1 MRKVLYALMGFLL
14 TFSALKADDFLEE
27 ANETAPAHL
36 NHPMQDLNAI
46 QGSFF
51 DKNRSKMSNTLN
63 IDYFQGQTYK
73 IRLRYAMATLLFF
86 SKPISDFVLGDKVG
100 FDAKILESNDRI
112 LLIKPLQIGVDSNI
126 SVIDNEGK
134 IFSFYVF
141 STTFTSSKH
150 PNLQVFIEDKNYYS
164 NAFLKPQKENKEK
177 ENKEKEN
184 KEKEN
189 KEKENK
195 ENTLENAPTNN
206 KPLKEEKE
214 ETKEKEEETITIGDN
229 TNAMKIVK
237 KDIQKGYKAL
247 KSSQKKW
254 YCLWACSKKSKLS
267 LMPKEIFNDKQF
279 TYFKFDKRLALS
291 KFPVV
296 YKVVD
301 GYDNPVNTRIVGDYI
316 IAEDVSAK
324 WTLRL
329 GKDYL
334 CIRFV
339 KRSKDE

>member
-1 MRKVLYALMGFLL
+1 MRKVLYALVGFLL
-14 TFSALKADDFLEE
+14 VFSALKADDFLEE
-27 ANETAPAHL
+27 ANETAPANL

-164 NAFLKPQKENKEK
+164 NAFMKPQ
-177 ENKEKEN
+177 
-184 KEKEN
+184 
-189 KEKENK
+189 NK
-195 ENTLENAPTNN
+195 ENTLENAPTNDN
-206 KPLKEEKE
+206 KPLKAEKEEKE
-214 ETKEKEEETITIGDN
+214 ETKEKEEETITIGDS

-237 KDIQKGYKAL
+237 KDIQKGYRAL
-247 KSSQKKW
+247 KSSQRKW
-254 YCLWACSKKSKLS
+254 YCLGICSKKSKLS
-267 LMPKEIFNDKQF
+267 LMPEEIFNDKQF
-279 TYFKFDKRLALS
+279 TYFKFDKKLALS
-291 KFPVV
+291 KFPVI

-339 KRSKDE
+339 KRGKDE

>member
-1 MRKVLYALMGFLL
+1 MRKFLYALMGFLL
-14 TFSALKADDFLEE
+14 AFSALKADDFLEE

-126 SVIDNEGK
+126 SVIDSEGK

-164 NAFLKPQKENKEK
+164 NAFLKPQ
-177 ENKEKEN
+177 
-184 KEKEN
+184 
-189 KEKENK
+189 NK
-195 ENTLENAPTNN
+195 ENVLENALENTPTNN
-206 KPLKEEKE
+206 KPLKEKKE

-247 KSSQKKW
+247 KSSQRKW
-254 YCLWACSKKSKLS
+254 YCLGICSKKSKLS
-267 LMPKEIFNDKQF
+267 LMPEEIFNDKQF
-279 TYFKFDKRLALS
+279 TYYFKFDKKLALS
-291 KFPVV
+291 KFPVI

-339 KRSKDE
+339 KKGKDE

>member
-1 MRKVLYALMGFLL
+1 MCKVLYALVGFLL
-14 TFSALKADDFLEE
+14 VFSALKADDFLEE
-27 ANETAPAHL
+27 ANETAPANL

-134 IFSFYVF
+134 VFSFYVF

-164 NAFLKPQKENKEK
+164 NAFMKPQ
-177 ENKEKEN
+177 
-184 KEKEN
+184 
-189 KEKENK
+189 NK
-195 ENTLENAPTNN
+195 ENTFEKALTNN

-214 ETKEKEEETITIGDN
+214 ETKEEETITIGDN

-237 KDIQKGYKAL
+237 KDIQKGYRAL
-247 KSSQKKW
+247 KSSQRKW
-254 YCLWACSKKSKLS
+254 YCLGICSKKSKLS
-267 LMPKEIFNDKQF
+267 LMPEEIFNDKQF
-279 TYFKFDKRLALS
+279 TYFKFDKKLALS
-291 KFPVV
+291 KFPVI

-334 CIRFV
+334 CIRFI
-339 KRSKDE
+339 KKGKDE

>member
-1 MRKVLYALMGFLL
+1 MRKVLCTLVGFLL
-14 TFSALKADDFLEE
+14 VSSALKADDFLEE
-27 ANETAPAHL
+27 ANETAPANL

-63 IDYFQGQTYK
+63 VDYFQGQTYK

-134 IFSFYVF
+134 VFSFYVF

-164 NAFLKPQKENKEK
+164 NAFMKPQ
-177 ENKEKEN
+177 
-184 KEKEN
+184 
-189 KEKENK
+189 NK
-195 ENTLENAPTNN
+195 ENTLEKAPTNN

-214 ETKEKEEETITIGDN
+214 ETKEEETITIGDN

-237 KDIQKGYKAL
+237 KDIQKGYRAL
-247 KSSQKKW
+247 KSSQRKW
-254 YCLWACSKKSKLS
+254 YCLGICSKKSKLS
-267 LMPKEIFNDKQF
+267 LMPEEIFNDKQF
-279 TYFKFDKRLALS
+279 TYFKFDKKLALS
-291 KFPVV
+291 KFPVI

-334 CIRFV
+334 CIRFI
-339 KRSKDE
+339 KKSKDE

>member
-14 TFSALKADDFLEE
+14 AFSVLKADDFLEE

-126 SVIDNEGK
+126 SVIDSEGK

-164 NAFLKPQKENKEK
+164 NAFLKPQKENKE
-177 ENKEKEN
+177 
-184 KEKEN
+184 
-189 KEKENK
+189 NK

-206 KPLKEEKE
+206 KPLKAEKE

-237 KDIQKGYKAL
+237 KDIQKGYRAL
-247 KSSQKKW
+247 KSSQRKW
-254 YCLWACSKKSKLS
+254 YCLGICSKKSKLS

-334 CIRFV
+334 CIRFI
-339 KRSKDE
+339 KKGKDE

>member
-1 MRKVLYALMGFLL
+1 MRKILCTLVGFLL
-14 TFSALKADDFLEE
+14 AFSALKADDFLEE
-27 ANETAPAHL
+27 ANETAPANL

-164 NAFLKPQKENKEK
+164 NAFMKPQ
-177 ENKEKEN
+177 
-184 KEKEN
+184 
-189 KEKENK
+189 NK
-195 ENTLENAPTNN
+195 ENTLEKAPTNNN

-214 ETKEKEEETITIGDN
+214 ETKEEETITIGDN

-237 KDIQKGYKAL
+237 KDIQKGYRAL
-247 KSSQKKW
+247 KSSQRKW
-254 YCLWACSKKSKLS
+254 YCLGICSKKSKLS
-267 LMPKEIFNDKQF
+267 LMPEEIFNDKQF
-279 TYFKFDKRLALS
+279 TYFKFDKKLALS
-291 KFPVV
+291 KFPVI

-334 CIRFV
+334 CIRFI
-339 KRSKDE
+339 KKGKDE

>member
-14 TFSALKADDFLEE
+14 AFSVLKADDFLEE
-27 ANETAPAHL
+27 ANETAPANPAHL

-126 SVIDNEGK
+126 SVIDSEGK

-164 NAFLKPQKENKEK
+164 NAFLKPQ
-177 ENKEKEN
+177 
-184 KEKEN
+184 
-189 KEKENK
+189 NK
-195 ENTLENAPTNN
+195 ENAFENAPTNN
-206 KPLKEEKE
+206 NKPLKEEPLKEEKE

-237 KDIQKGYKAL
+237 KDIQKGYRAL
-247 KSSQKKW
+247 KSSQRKW
-254 YCLWACSKKSKLS
+254 YCLGICSKKSKPS
-267 LMPKEIFNDKQF
+267 LMPEEIFNDKQF
-279 TYFKFDKRLALS
+279 TYFKFDKKLALS
-291 KFPVV
+291 KFPVI

-339 KRSKDE
+339 KKGKDE

>member
-1 MRKVLYALMGFLL
+1 MRKVLYALVGFLL
-14 TFSALKADDFLEE
+14 AFSALKADDFLEE
-27 ANETAPAHL
+27 ANETALANL

-134 IFSFYVF
+134 VFSFYVF

-164 NAFLKPQKENKEK
+164 NAFMKLQ
-177 ENKEKEN
+177 
-184 KEKEN
+184 
-189 KEKENK
+189 NK
-195 ENTLENAPTNN
+195 ENTLENVPTNNN

-237 KDIQKGYKAL
+237 KDIQKGYRAL
-247 KSSQKKW
+247 KSSQRKW
-254 YCLWACSKKSKLS
+254 YCLWICSKKSKLS
-267 LMPKEIFNDKQF
+267 LMPEEIFNDKQF
-279 TYFKFDKRLALS
+279 TYFKFDKKLALS
-291 KFPVV
+291 KFPVI

-334 CIRFV
+334 CIRFI
-339 KRSKDE
+339 KKGKDE

>member
-1 MRKVLYALMGFLL
+1 MRKVLCALVGFLL
-14 TFSALKADDFLEE
+14 AFSTLKADDFLEE
-27 ANETAPAHL
+27 ANETAPANL

-164 NAFLKPQKENKEK
+164 NAFMKPQ
-177 ENKEKEN
+177 
-184 KEKEN
+184 
-189 KEKENK
+189 NK

-206 KPLKEEKE
+206 NKPLKEEKE
-214 ETKEKEEETITIGDN
+214 ETKEEETITIGDN

-237 KDIQKGYKAL
+237 KDIQKGYRAL
-247 KSSQKKW
+247 KSSQRKW
-254 YCLWACSKKSKLS
+254 YCLGICSKKSKLS
-267 LMPKEIFNDKQF
+267 LMPEEIFNDKQF
-279 TYFKFDKRLALS
+279 TYFKFDKKLALS
-291 KFPVV
+291 KFPVI

-339 KRSKDE
+339 KKGKDE

>member
-1 MRKVLYALMGFLL
+1 MRKVLYALVGFLL
-14 TFSALKADDFLEE
+14 AFSALKADDFLEE
-27 ANETAPAHL
+27 ANETAPTNL

-134 IFSFYVF
+134 VFSFYVF

-164 NAFLKPQKENKEK
+164 NAFMKPQ
-177 ENKEKEN
+177 
-184 KEKEN
+184 
-189 KEKENK
+189 NK
-195 ENTLENAPTNN
+195 ENTLEKVPTNN

-214 ETKEKEEETITIGDN
+214 ETKEEETIIIGDN

-237 KDIQKGYKAL
+237 KDIQRGYRAL
-247 KSSQKKW
+247 KSSQRKW
-254 YCLWACSKKSKLS
+254 YCLGICSKKSKLS
-267 LMPKEIFNDKQF
+267 LMPEEIFNDKQF
-279 TYFKFDKRLALS
+279 TYFKFDKKLALS
-291 KFPVV
+291 KFPVI

-339 KRSKDE
+339 KKGKDE

>member
-1 MRKVLYALMGFLL
+1 MRKVLYALVGFLL
-14 TFSALKADDFLEE
+14 AFSALKADDFLEE
-27 ANETAPAHL
+27 ANETAPANL

-63 IDYFQGQTYK
+63 VDYFQGQTYK

-134 IFSFYVF
+134 VFSFYVF

-164 NAFLKPQKENKEK
+164 NAFMKLQ
-177 ENKEKEN
+177 
-184 KEKEN
+184 
-189 KEKENK
+189 NK
-195 ENTLENAPTNN
+195 ENTLEKALTNN

-214 ETKEKEEETITIGDN
+214 ETKEEETITIGDN

-237 KDIQKGYKAL
+237 KDIQKGYRAL
-247 KSSQKKW
+247 KSSQRKW
-254 YCLWACSKKSKLS
+254 YCLGICSKKSKLS
-267 LMPKEIFNDKQF
+267 LMPEEIFNDKQF
-279 TYFKFDKRLALS
+279 TYFKFDKKLALS
-291 KFPVV
+291 KFPVI

-339 KRSKDE
+339 KKGKDE

>member
-1 MRKVLYALMGFLL
+1 MRKVLCTLVGFLL
-14 TFSALKADDFLEE
+14 VSSALKADDFLEE
-27 ANETAPAHL
+27 ANETAPANL

-134 IFSFYVF
+134 VFSFYVF

-164 NAFLKPQKENKEK
+164 NAFMKPQIQ
-177 ENKEKEN
+177 
-184 KEKEN
+184 
-189 KEKENK
+189 
-195 ENTLENAPTNN
+195 ENTFEKALTNN

-214 ETKEKEEETITIGDN
+214 ETKEEETITIGDN

-237 KDIQKGYKAL
+237 KDIQKGYRAL
-247 KSSQKKW
+247 KSSQRKW
-254 YCLWACSKKSKLS
+254 YCLGICSKKSKLS
-267 LMPKEIFNDKQF
+267 LMPEEIFNDKQF
-279 TYFKFDKRLALS
+279 TYFKFDKKLALS
-291 KFPVV
+291 KFPVI

-339 KRSKDE
+339 KKGKDE

>member
-1 MRKVLYALMGFLL
+1 MRKVLCTLVGFLL
-14 TFSALKADDFLEE
+14 VSSALKADDFLEE
-27 ANETAPAHL
+27 ANETAPANL

-164 NAFLKPQKENKEK
+164 NAFMKPQ
-177 ENKEKEN
+177 
-184 KEKEN
+184 
-189 KEKENK
+189 NK
-195 ENTLENAPTNN
+195 ENTLEKAPTNNN

-214 ETKEKEEETITIGDN
+214 ETKEEETITIGDN

-237 KDIQKGYKAL
+237 KDIQKGYRAL
-247 KSSQKKW
+247 KSSQRKW
-254 YCLWACSKKSKLS
+254 YCLGICSKKSKLS
-267 LMPKEIFNDKQF
+267 LMPEEIFNDKQF
-279 TYFKFDKRLALS
+279 TYFKFDKKLALS
-291 KFPVV
+291 KFPVI

-334 CIRFV
+334 CIRFI
-339 KRSKDE
+339 KKGKDE

>member
-14 TFSALKADDFLEE
+14 AFSVLKADDFLEE

-126 SVIDNEGK
+126 SVIDSEGK

-164 NAFLKPQKENKEK
+164 NAFLKPQKENKE
-177 ENKEKEN
+177 
-184 KEKEN
+184 
-189 KEKENK
+189 NK

-206 KPLKEEKE
+206 NKPLKEEPLKEEKE

-229 TNAMKIVK
+229 TNAMKIIK
-237 KDIQKGYKAL
+237 KDIQKGYRAL
-247 KSSQKKW
+247 KSSQRKW
-254 YCLWACSKKSKLS
+254 YCLGICSKKSKLS

-279 TYFKFDKRLALS
+279 TYFKFDKKLALS
-291 KFPVV
+291 KFPVI

-316 IAEDVSAK
+316 IAEDVSTK

-339 KRSKDE
+339 KKARDE

>member
-1 MRKVLYALMGFLL
+1 MRKVLYALVGFLL
-14 TFSALKADDFLEE
+14 AFSALKADDFLEE
-27 ANETAPAHL
+27 ANETAPTNL

-63 IDYFQGQTYK
+63 VDYFQGQTYK

-164 NAFLKPQKENKEK
+164 NAFMKPQ
-177 ENKEKEN
+177 
-184 KEKEN
+184 
-189 KEKENK
+189 NK
-195 ENTLENAPTNN
+195 ENTLEKASTNNN

-214 ETKEKEEETITIGDN
+214 ETKEEETITIGDN

-237 KDIQKGYKAL
+237 KDIQKGYRAL
-247 KSSQKKW
+247 KSSQRKW
-254 YCLWACSKKSKLS
+254 YCLGICSKKSKLS
-267 LMPKEIFNDKQF
+267 LMPEEIFNDKQF
-279 TYFKFDKRLALS
+279 TYFKFDKKLALS
-291 KFPVV
+291 KFPVI

-334 CIRFV
+334 CIRFI
-339 KRSKDE
+339 KKGKDE

>member
-1 MRKVLYALMGFLL
+1 MRKVLCALVGFLL
-14 TFSALKADDFLEE
+14 AFSALKADDFLEE

-63 IDYFQGQTYK
+63 VDYFQGQTYK

-164 NAFLKPQKENKEK
+164 NAFLKPQ
-177 ENKEKEN
+177 
-184 KEKEN
+184 
-189 KEKENK
+189 NK

-247 KSSQKKW
+247 KSSQRKW

-267 LMPKEIFNDKQF
+267 LMPEEIFNDKQF
-279 TYFKFDKRLALS
+279 TYFKFDKKLALS
-291 KFPVV
+291 KFPVI

-339 KRSKDE
+339 KRAKDE

>member
-1 MRKVLYALMGFLL
+1 MRKFLYALMGFLL
-14 TFSALKADDFLEE
+14 TFSVLKADDFLEE

-126 SVIDNEGK
+126 SVIDSEGK

-150 PNLQVFIEDKNYYS
+150 PNLQVFIEDKNYYT
-164 NAFLKPQKENKEK
+164 NAFIKPQKENQ
-177 ENKEKEN
+177 ENMA
-184 KEKEN
+184 
-189 KEKENK
+189 
-195 ENTLENAPTNN
+195 ENAPKDAPKNN

-214 ETKEKEEETITIGDN
+214 ETKTPEEETIIIGDN
-229 TNAMKIVK
+229 TNAMKIIK

-247 KSSQKKW
+247 KSSQRKW

-291 KFPVV
+291 KFPVI

-316 IAEDVSAK
+316 IAEDVSTK

-339 KRSKDE
+339 KKGKDE

>member
-1 MRKVLYALMGFLL
+1 MRKFLYALMGFLL

-86 SKPISDFVLGDKVG
+86 SKPIRDFVLGDKVG

-126 SVIDNEGK
+126 SVIDSEGK

-164 NAFLKPQKENKEK
+164 NAFLKPQKED
-177 ENKEKEN
+177 
-184 KEKEN
+184 
-189 KEKENK
+189 KENK

-247 KSSQKKW
+247 KSSQRKW
-254 YCLWACSKKSKLS
+254 YCLGICSKKSKLS

-279 TYFKFDKRLALS
+279 TYFKFDKKLALS
-291 KFPVV
+291 KFPVI

-316 IAEDVSAK
+316 IAEDVSTK

-334 CIRFV
+334 CIRFI
-339 KRSKDE
+339 KRAKDE

>member
-1 MRKVLYALMGFLL
+1 MRKVLYALVGFLL
-14 TFSALKADDFLEE
+14 VFSTLKADDFLEE
-27 ANETAPAHL
+27 ANETAPVNL

-134 IFSFYVF
+134 VFSFYVF

-164 NAFLKPQKENKEK
+164 NAFMKPQ
-177 ENKEKEN
+177 
-184 KEKEN
+184 
-189 KEKENK
+189 NK
-195 ENTLENAPTNN
+195 ENTLEKAPTNN
-206 KPLKEEKE
+206 KPLKE
-214 ETKEKEEETITIGDN
+214 EKEEETITIGDN

-237 KDIQKGYKAL
+237 KDIQKGYRAL
-247 KSSQKKW
+247 KSSQRKW
-254 YCLWACSKKSKLS
+254 YCLGICSKKSKLS
-267 LMPKEIFNDKQF
+267 LMPEEIFNDKQF
-279 TYFKFDKRLALS
+279 TYFKFDKKLALS
-291 KFPVV
+291 KFPVI

-324 WTLRL
+324 WTLRS

-334 CIRFV
+334 CIRFI
-339 KRSKDE
+339 KKGKDE

>member
-1 MRKVLYALMGFLL
+1 MRKVLCALVGFLL
-14 TFSALKADDFLEE
+14 VSSALKADDFLEE
-27 ANETAPAHL
+27 ANETSPANL

-63 IDYFQGQTYK
+63 VDYFQGQTYK

-164 NAFLKPQKENKEK
+164 NAFMKPQ
-177 ENKEKEN
+177 
-184 KEKEN
+184 
-189 KEKENK
+189 NK
-195 ENTLENAPTNN
+195 ENTFEKALTNN

-214 ETKEKEEETITIGDN
+214 ETKEEETITIGDN

-237 KDIQKGYKAL
+237 KDIQKGYRAL
-247 KSSQKKW
+247 KSSQRKW
-254 YCLWACSKKSKLS
+254 YCLGICSKKSKLS
-267 LMPKEIFNDKQF
+267 LMPEEIFNDKQF
-279 TYFKFDKRLALS
+279 TYFKFDKKLALS
-291 KFPVV
+291 KFPVI

-334 CIRFV
+334 CIRFI
-339 KRSKDE
+339 KKGKDE

>member
-1 MRKVLYALMGFLL
+1 MRKVLYALVGFLL
-14 TFSALKADDFLEE
+14 VFSALKADDFLEE
-27 ANETAPAHL
+27 ANETAPTNL

-134 IFSFYVF
+134 VFSFYVF

-164 NAFLKPQKENKEK
+164 NAFMKPQ
-177 ENKEKEN
+177 
-184 KEKEN
+184 
-189 KEKENK
+189 NK
-195 ENTLENAPTNN
+195 ENTLEKAPTNN

-237 KDIQKGYKAL
+237 KDIQRGYKAL
-247 KSSQKKW
+247 KSSQRKW
-254 YCLWACSKKSKLS
+254 YCLGICSKKSKLS
-267 LMPKEIFNDKQF
+267 LMPEEIFNDKQF
-279 TYFKFDKRLALS
+279 TYFKFDKKLALS
-291 KFPVV
+291 KFPVI

-334 CIRFV
+334 CIRFI
-339 KRSKDE
+339 KKGKDE

>member
-1 MRKVLYALMGFLL
+1 MRKVLWILMGFLL

-126 SVIDNEGK
+126 SVIDSEGK

-164 NAFLKPQKENKEK
+164 NAFMKPQ
-177 ENKEKEN
+177 
-184 KEKEN
+184 
-189 KEKENK
+189 NK
-195 ENTLENAPTNN
+195 ENTLEKAPTNN

-214 ETKEKEEETITIGDN
+214 ETKEEETITIGDS

-237 KDIQKGYKAL
+237 KDIQKGYRAL
-247 KSSQKKW
+247 KSSQRKW
-254 YCLWACSKKSKLS
+254 YCLGICSKKSKLS

-291 KFPVV
+291 KFPVI

-334 CIRFV
+334 CIRFI
-339 KRSKDE
+339 KRSKGE

>member
-1 MRKVLYALMGFLL
+1 MRKFLYALMGFLL
-14 TFSALKADDFLEE
+14 AFSALKADDFLEE
-27 ANETAPAHL
+27 TNETASANL

-164 NAFLKPQKENKEK
+164 NAFIKPQKED
-177 ENKEKEN
+177 
-184 KEKEN
+184 
-189 KEKENK
+189 KENK
-195 ENTLENAPTNN
+195 ENALENTPTNNN

-229 TNAMKIVK
+229 TNAMTIIK

-254 YCLWACSKKSKLS
+254 YCLGICSKKSKLS

-279 TYFKFDKRLALS
+279 TYFKFDKKLALS
-291 KFPVV
+291 KFPVI

-339 KRSKDE
+339 KRAKDE

>member
-1 MRKVLYALMGFLL
+1 MRKFLYALMGFLL
-14 TFSALKADDFLEE
+14 AFSALKADDFLEE

-126 SVIDNEGK
+126 SVIDSEGK

-164 NAFLKPQKENKEK
+164 NAFLKPQKENKE
-177 ENKEKEN
+177 
-184 KEKEN
+184 
-189 KEKENK
+189 
-195 ENTLENAPTNN
+195 NTLENAPTNN

-214 ETKEKEEETITIGDN
+214 ETKAKEEETITIGDN

-247 KSSQKKW
+247 KSSQRKW

-279 TYFKFDKRLALS
+279 TYFKFDKKLALS
-291 KFPVV
+291 KFPVI

-316 IAEDVSAK
+316 IAEDVSTK

-339 KRSKDE
+339 KKAKDE

>member
-1 MRKVLYALMGFLL
+1 MRKVLYALTGFLL
-14 TFSALKADDFLEE
+14 VFSALKADDFLGE
-27 ANETAPAHL
+27 ANETAPADL

-112 LLIKPLQIGVDSNI
+112 LLIKPLQIGVDSNV

-164 NAFLKPQKENKEK
+164 NAFMKPQ
-177 ENKEKEN
+177 
-184 KEKEN
+184 
-189 KEKENK
+189 NK
-195 ENTLENAPTNN
+195 ENTLENTPKNN

-237 KDIQKGYKAL
+237 KDIQRGYRAL
-247 KSSQKKW
+247 KSSQRKW
-254 YCLWACSKKSKLS
+254 YCLGICSKKSKLS
-267 LMPKEIFNDKQF
+267 LMPEEIFNDKQF
-279 TYFKFDKRLALS
+279 TYFKFDKKLALS
-291 KFPVV
+291 KFPVI

-334 CIRFV
+334 CIRFI
-339 KRSKDE
+339 KKGKDE

>member
-1 MRKVLYALMGFLL
+1 MRKVLYALVGFLL
-14 TFSALKADDFLEE
+14 VFSALKADDFLEE
-27 ANETAPAHL
+27 ANETVPANL

-63 IDYFQGQTYK
+63 VDYFQGQTYK

-134 IFSFYVF
+134 VFSFYVF

-164 NAFLKPQKENKEK
+164 NAFMKPQIQ
-177 ENKEKEN
+177 
-184 KEKEN
+184 
-189 KEKENK
+189 
-195 ENTLENAPTNN
+195 ENTFEKAPTNN

-214 ETKEKEEETITIGDN
+214 ETKEEETIIIGDS

-237 KDIQKGYKAL
+237 KDIQRGYRAL
-247 KSSQKKW
+247 KSSQRKW
-254 YCLWACSKKSKLS
+254 YCLGICSKKSKLS
-267 LMPKEIFNDKQF
+267 LMPEEIFNDKQF
-279 TYFKFDKRLALS
+279 TYFKFDKKLALS
-291 KFPVV
+291 KFPVI

-334 CIRFV
+334 CIRFI
-339 KRSKDE
+339 KKGKDE

>member
-1 MRKVLYALMGFLL
+1 MRKILYALMGFLL
-14 TFSALKADDFLEE
+14 AFSALKADDFLEE
-27 ANETAPAHL
+27 ANETAPANL

-164 NAFLKPQKENKEK
+164 NAFMKPQN
-177 ENKEKEN
+177 
-184 KEKEN
+184 
-189 KEKENK
+189 KENK
-195 ENTLENAPTNN
+195 ENTFENAPINN
-206 KPLKEEKE
+206 KPLKEEPLKEEKE

-237 KDIQKGYKAL
+237 KDIQKGYRAL
-247 KSSQKKW
+247 KSSQRKW
-254 YCLWACSKKSKLS
+254 YCLGICSKKSKPS
-267 LMPKEIFNDKQF
+267 LMPEEIFNDKQF
-279 TYFKFDKRLALS
+279 TYFKFDKKLALS
-291 KFPVV
+291 KFPVI

-339 KRSKDE
+339 KKGKDE

>member
-1 MRKVLYALMGFLL
+1 MRKVLCTLMGFLL
-14 TFSALKADDFLEE
+14 AFSALKADDFLEE
-27 ANETAPAHL
+27 ANETAPANL

-164 NAFLKPQKENKEK
+164 NAFMKPQ
-177 ENKEKEN
+177 
-184 KEKEN
+184 
-189 KEKENK
+189 NK
-195 ENTLENAPTNN
+195 ENALENTPTNN

-214 ETKEKEEETITIGDN
+214 ETKEKEEETIIIGDN

-237 KDIQKGYKAL
+237 KDIQKGYRAL
-247 KSSQKKW
+247 KSSQRKW

-267 LMPKEIFNDKQF
+267 LMPEEIFNDKQF
-279 TYFKFDKRLALS
+279 TYFKFDKKLALS
-291 KFPVV
+291 KFPVI

-316 IAEDVSAK
+316 IAEDVSTK

-339 KRSKDE
+339 KKGKDE

>member
-1 MRKVLYALMGFLL
+1 MRKVLCTLVGFLL
-14 TFSALKADDFLEE
+14 VSSTLKADDFLEE
-27 ANETAPAHL
+27 ANETAPANL

-63 IDYFQGQTYK
+63 VDYFQGQTYK

-134 IFSFYVF
+134 VFSFYVF

-164 NAFLKPQKENKEK
+164 NAFMKPQ
-177 ENKEKEN
+177 
-184 KEKEN
+184 
-189 KEKENK
+189 NK
-195 ENTLENAPTNN
+195 ENTLEKAPTNN

-214 ETKEKEEETITIGDN
+214 ETKEEETITIGDN

-237 KDIQKGYKAL
+237 KDIQKGYRAL
-247 KSSQKKW
+247 KSSQRKW
-254 YCLWACSKKSKLS
+254 YCLGICSKKSKLS
-267 LMPKEIFNDKQF
+267 LMPEEIFNDKQF
-279 TYFKFDKRLALS
+279 TYFKFDKKLALS
-291 KFPVV
+291 KFPVI

-334 CIRFV
+334 CIRFI
-339 KRSKDE
+339 KKGKDE

>member
-1 MRKVLYALMGFLL
+1 MRKVLCALVGFLL
-14 TFSALKADDFLEE
+14 VFSVLKADDFLEE
-27 ANETAPAHL
+27 ANETAPANL

-73 IRLRYAMATLLFF
+73 IRLRYAMATLLLF

-164 NAFLKPQKENKEK
+164 NAFMKLQS
-177 ENKEKEN
+177 
-184 KEKEN
+184 
-189 KEKENK
+189 K
-195 ENTLENAPTNN
+195 ENTLEKAPTNN

-214 ETKEKEEETITIGDN
+214 ETKEKEEETIIIGDS

-237 KDIQKGYKAL
+237 KDIQKGYRAL
-247 KSSQKKW
+247 KSSQRKW
-254 YCLWACSKKSKLS
+254 YCLWICSKKSKLS
-267 LMPKEIFNDKQF
+267 LMPEEIFNDKQF
-279 TYFKFDKRLALS
+279 TYFKFDKKLALS
-291 KFPVV
+291 KFPVI

-339 KRSKDE
+339 KKGKDE

>member
-1 MRKVLYALMGFLL
+1 MRKVLCALVGFLL
-14 TFSALKADDFLEE
+14 AFSALKADDFLEE
-27 ANETAPAHL
+27 ANETAPVNL

-63 IDYFQGQTYK
+63 VDYFQGQTYK
-73 IRLRYAMATLLFF
+73 IRLRYAMATLLLF

-134 IFSFYVF
+134 VFSFYVF

-164 NAFLKPQKENKEK
+164 NAFMKPQ
-177 ENKEKEN
+177 
-184 KEKEN
+184 
-189 KEKENK
+189 NK
-195 ENTLENAPTNN
+195 ENTLENTPTNNN

-214 ETKEKEEETITIGDN
+214 ETKEEETITIGDN

-237 KDIQKGYKAL
+237 KDIQRGYRAL
-247 KSSQKKW
+247 KSSQRKW
-254 YCLWACSKKSKLS
+254 YCLGICSKKSKLS
-267 LMPKEIFNDKQF
+267 LMPEEIFNDKQF
-279 TYFKFDKRLALS
+279 TYFKFDKKLALS
-291 KFPVV
+291 KFPVI

-324 WTLRL
+324 WTLRS

-334 CIRFV
+334 CIRFI
-339 KRSKDE
+339 KKGKDE

>member
-1 MRKVLYALMGFLL
+1 MRKVLYALVGFLL
-14 TFSALKADDFLEE
+14 VSSALKADDFLEE
-27 ANETAPAHL
+27 VNETAPANL

-63 IDYFQGQTYK
+63 VDYFQGQTYK

-134 IFSFYVF
+134 VFSFYVF

-150 PNLQVFIEDKNYYS
+150 PNLQVFIDDKNYYS
-164 NAFLKPQKENKEK
+164 NAFMKPQIQ
-177 ENKEKEN
+177 
-184 KEKEN
+184 
-189 KEKENK
+189 
-195 ENTLENAPTNN
+195 ENTLEKALTNN

-214 ETKEKEEETITIGDN
+214 EAKEKEEETITIGDN

-237 KDIQKGYKAL
+237 KDIQKGYRAL
-247 KSSQKKW
+247 KSSQRKW
-254 YCLWACSKKSKLS
+254 HCLWICSKKSKLS
-267 LMPKEIFNDKQF
+267 LMPEEIFNDKQF
-279 TYFKFDKRLALS
+279 TYFKFDKKLALS
-291 KFPVV
+291 KFPVI

-339 KRSKDE
+339 KKGKDE

>member
-14 TFSALKADDFLEE
+14 AFNALKADDFLEE
-27 ANETAPAHL
+27 ANETAPANL

-164 NAFLKPQKENKEK
+164 NAFMKPQ
-177 ENKEKEN
+177 
-184 KEKEN
+184 
-189 KEKENK
+189 NK
-195 ENTLENAPTNN
+195 ENTFENAPTNN
-206 KPLKEEKE
+206 KPLKEEPLKEERE

-237 KDIQKGYKAL
+237 KDIQKGYRAL
-247 KSSQKKW
+247 KSSQRKW
-254 YCLWACSKKSKLS
+254 YCLGICSKKSKPS
-267 LMPKEIFNDKQF
+267 LMPEEIFNDKQF
-279 TYFKFDKRLALS
+279 TYFKFDKKLALS
-291 KFPVV
+291 KFPVI

-339 KRSKDE
+339 KKGKDE

>member
-1 MRKVLYALMGFLL
+1 MRKVLCTLMGFLL
-14 TFSALKADDFLEE
+14 VSSALKADDFLEE
-27 ANETAPAHL
+27 ANETAPANL

-134 IFSFYVF
+134 VFSFYVF

-164 NAFLKPQKENKEK
+164 NAFMKPQ
-177 ENKEKEN
+177 
-184 KEKEN
+184 
-189 KEKENK
+189 NK

-214 ETKEKEEETITIGDN
+214 ETKEEETITIGDN

-237 KDIQKGYKAL
+237 KDIQRGYRAL
-247 KSSQKKW
+247 KSSQRKW
-254 YCLWACSKKSKLS
+254 YCLGICSKKSKLS
-267 LMPKEIFNDKQF
+267 LMPEEIFNDKQF
-279 TYFKFDKRLALS
+279 TYFKFDKKLALS
-291 KFPVV
+291 KFPVI

-324 WTLRL
+324 WTLRS

-334 CIRFV
+334 CIRFI
-339 KRSKDE
+339 KKGKDE

>member
-14 TFSALKADDFLEE
+14 AFSALKADDFLEE
-27 ANETAPAHL
+27 ANETAPANL

-126 SVIDNEGK
+126 SVINNEGK

-164 NAFLKPQKENKEK
+164 NAFMKPQ
-177 ENKEKEN
+177 
-184 KEKEN
+184 
-189 KEKENK
+189 NK
-195 ENTLENAPTNN
+195 ENALEKAPTNDN
-206 KPLKEEKE
+206 KPLKEEPLKEEPLKEEKE
-214 ETKEKEEETITIGDN
+214 ESKEKEEETIIIGDN
-229 TNAMKIVK
+229 TNAMTIVK
-237 KDIQKGYKAL
+237 KDIQKGYRAL
-247 KSSQKKW
+247 KSSQRKW
-254 YCLWACSKKSKLS
+254 YCLGICSKKSKPS
-267 LMPKEIFNDKQF
+267 LMPEEIFNDKQF
-279 TYFKFDKRLALS
+279 TYFKFDKKLALS
-291 KFPVV
+291 KFPVI

-339 KRSKDE
+339 KKGKDE

>member
-1 MRKVLYALMGFLL
+1 MRKVLYALVGFWLA
-14 TFSALKADDFLEE
+14 FSALKADDFLEE
-27 ANETAPAHL
+27 ANETAPANL

-63 IDYFQGQTYK
+63 VDYFQGQTYK

-112 LLIKPLQIGVDSNI
+112 LLIKPLQIGVDSNV

-164 NAFLKPQKENKEK
+164 NAFMKPQI
-177 ENKEKEN
+177 
-184 KEKEN
+184 
-189 KEKENK
+189 K
-195 ENTLENAPTNN
+195 ENTLENTPTNN

-237 KDIQKGYKAL
+237 KDIQKGYRAL
-247 KSSQKKW
+247 KSSQRKW
-254 YCLWACSKKSKLS
+254 YCLGICSKKSKLS
-267 LMPKEIFNDKQF
+267 LMPEEIFNDKQF
-279 TYFKFDKRLALS
+279 TYFKFDKKLALS
-291 KFPVV
+291 KFPVI

-339 KRSKDE
+339 KKGKDE

>member
-1 MRKVLYALMGFLL
+1 MRKVLWGFVGFLL
-14 TFSALKADDFLEE
+14 VFSALKADDFLEE

-126 SVIDNEGK
+126 SVIDSEGK

-150 PNLQVFIEDKNYYS
+150 PNLQVFIEDKNYYT
-164 NAFLKPQKENKEK
+164 NAFIKPLKENQ
-177 ENKEKEN
+177 ENMA
-184 KEKEN
+184 
-189 KEKENK
+189 
-195 ENTLENAPTNN
+195 ENAPKDAQKNN

-214 ETKEKEEETITIGDN
+214 GTKEKEEEVIIIGDN
-229 TNAMKIVK
+229 TNAMKIIK

-247 KSSQKKW
+247 KSSQRKW

-267 LMPKEIFNDKQF
+267 LMPEEIFNDKQF

-291 KFPVV
+291 KFPVI

-316 IAEDVSAK
+316 IAEDVSTK

-339 KRSKDE
+339 KRSKNE

>member
-14 TFSALKADDFLEE
+14 TFSVLRADDFLEE

-63 IDYFQGQTYK
+63 IDYFQGQTHK

-164 NAFLKPQKENKEK
+164 NAFLKPQ
-177 ENKEKEN
+177 
-184 KEKEN
+184 
-189 KEKENK
+189 NK

-206 KPLKEEKE
+206 KPLKEEPLKEEKE

-229 TNAMKIVK
+229 TNAMKIIK

-247 KSSQKKW
+247 KSSQRKW

-267 LMPKEIFNDKQF
+267 LMPEEIFNDKQF
-279 TYFKFDKRLALS
+279 TYFKFDKKLALS
-291 KFPVV
+291 KFPVI

-334 CIRFV
+334 CIRFI
-339 KRSKDE
+339 KKGKDE

>member
-14 TFSALKADDFLEE
+14 AFSALKADDFLEE

-126 SVIDNEGK
+126 SVIDSEGK

-164 NAFLKPQKENKEK
+164 NAFLKPQ
-177 ENKEKEN
+177 
-184 KEKEN
+184 
-189 KEKENK
+189 NK
-195 ENTLENAPTNN
+195 ENVLENALENTPTNN
-206 KPLKEEKE
+206 KPLKEKKE
-214 ETKEKEEETITIGDN
+214 ETKEKEEETIIIGDN

-247 KSSQKKW
+247 KSSQRKW
-254 YCLWACSKKSKLS
+254 YCLGICSKKSKLS
-267 LMPKEIFNDKQF
+267 LMPEEIFNDKQF

-291 KFPVV
+291 KFPVI

-316 IAEDVSAK
+316 VAEDVSAK

-339 KRSKDE
+339 KKGKDE

>member
-1 MRKVLYALMGFLL
+1 MRKFLYALMGFLL
-14 TFSALKADDFLEE
+14 AFSVLKADDFLEE

-126 SVIDNEGK
+126 SVIDSEGK

-150 PNLQVFIEDKNYYS
+150 PNLQVFIEDKNYYT
-164 NAFLKPQKENKEK
+164 NAFIKPQKENQ
-177 ENKEKEN
+177 ENM
-184 KEKEN
+184 
-189 KEKENK
+189 
-195 ENTLENAPTNN
+195 TENAPKDAQKITTS
-206 KPLKEEKE
+206 PIKEEKE
-214 ETKEKEEETITIGDN
+214 ETKEKEEEAIIIGDN

-247 KSSQKKW
+247 KSSQRKW

-267 LMPKEIFNDKQF
+267 LMPEEIFNDKQF

-291 KFPVV
+291 KFPVI

-339 KRSKDE
+339 KRSKGE